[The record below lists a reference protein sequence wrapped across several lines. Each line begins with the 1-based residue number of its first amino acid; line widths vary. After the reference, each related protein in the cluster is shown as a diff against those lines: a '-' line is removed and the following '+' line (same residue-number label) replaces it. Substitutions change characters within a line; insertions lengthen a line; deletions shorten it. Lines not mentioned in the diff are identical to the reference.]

1 MNLQH
6 AARAFSEQDWG
17 PAVACLAEAGWRFA
31 VDPEL
36 ARAFLVHVWR
46 QPPEPSPA
54 VLATCLTDAL
64 GEPCVE
70 RDAADDAE
78 RLLCT
83 LAHLARFGQ
92 QIETDGR
99 APGQTPT
106 PEATASALD
115 LEVAT
120 LWDGFWRSGQAG
132 QRSYPAD
139 VRPRWDALFLAEAR
153 GIFMAA
159 AKRPPEDF
167 VESFF
172 DVFLQGTPQV
182 WRRVH
187 ARVVEQG
194 PGGPIAALNAVLPRE
209 IWDQLAP
216 AMVSGGK
223 REASA
228 MVAFPL
234 RGELLRAHAAR
245 SVVLDHADGLD
256 RLVDFHLAMRLVA
269 SWRAGR
275 WSADHSTESIL
286 RNHQR
291 ARGRLRAVVAS
302 LPAPPTLASAG
313 LHRRTRNAVMR
324 FFYALGMEWG
334 HGRSWHDA
342 ARVDVPCV
350 LPPPLPPAPRVRED
364 VLRTYLLRG
373 LLLGHLDT
381 LQRWI
386 PTGNGGGR
394 SSFYRYL
401 NTLPAA
407 LETLAP
413 AIGSDDKRDYQGLR
427 RLLQVQLNPLVGALE
442 PTLQRLA
449 ALPIPTPSEAFEAAL
464 GAWHPAVPRLTP
476 RFHRY
481 VLTARQVIGQVRFHP
496 GEGI

>member
-1 MNLQH
+1 MSLH
-6 AARAFSEQDWG
+6 AARALSAQDWG
-17 PAVACLAEAGWRFA
+17 PAAACLAQAGWRFA
-31 VDPEL
+31 VDPDL
-36 ARAFLVHVWR
+36 TQAFLLHVWR
-46 QPPEPSPA
+46 QPPEPTPE
-54 VLATCLTDAL
+54 VLAACLTEAT
-64 GEPCVE
+64 GAPCAQ
-70 RDAADDAE
+70 RDAADDEE

-83 LAHLARFGQ
+83 LAHLMRLGQ
-92 QIETDGR
+92 WVELKVR
-99 APGQTPT
+99 KPWQTPSPT
-106 PEATASALD
+106 TTASPED
-115 LEVAT
+115 LEVAA
-120 LWDGFWRSGQAG
+120 LWDGFLRAGRDG
-132 QRSYPAD
+132 QRHYPAG

-153 GIFMAA
+153 GVFMAA
-159 AKRPPEDF
+159 ARRPPEDF

-187 ARVVEQG
+187 ARVVEQA

-275 WSADHSTESIL
+275 WSEDESIEFIL
-286 RNHQR
+286 RNHRR

-302 LPAPPTLASAG
+302 LPEPPAVAAAG
-313 LHRRTRNAVMR
+313 LHQRTRRAVLR
-324 FFYALGMEWG
+324 FFGALGMEWG

-342 ARVDVPCV
+342 ARVDVPCQ
-350 LPPPLPPAPRVRED
+350 LPPPLPPVPSVQD
-364 VLRTYLLRG
+364 DILRTYLLRG

-394 SSFYRYL
+394 SNFYRYL

-407 LETLAP
+407 LDALAP
-413 AIGSDDKRDYQGLR
+413 AIGSSNKRDYQELR
-427 RLLQVQLNPLVGALE
+427 RLLRVQLKTLVGALE

-449 ALPIPTPSEAFEAAL
+449 ALPTPTPSEAFEAAL
-464 GAWHPAVPRLTP
+464 AAWHPAVPRLVP
-476 RFHRY
+476 PFSGY
-481 VLTARQVIGQVRFHP
+481 VSTARQVIGQISFHR